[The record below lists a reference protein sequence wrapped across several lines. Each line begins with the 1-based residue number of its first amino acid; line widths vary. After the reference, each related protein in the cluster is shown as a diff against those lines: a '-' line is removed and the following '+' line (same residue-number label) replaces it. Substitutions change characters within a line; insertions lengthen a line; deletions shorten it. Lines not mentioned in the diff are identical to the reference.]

1 MGEKLTINA
10 IRFLWLKLLA
20 SYCSND
26 FLIDMEPSF
35 TELHPNPGWYE
46 FCQSNATDNLHT
58 ISSKNIGRHCILE
71 LYQCDHARL
80 NDEAFIRTSITSS
93 AKIAGATLI
102 NLVTHSFTP
111 QGVTGLAL
119 LAESHISIHTWPEI
133 GYAAIDVFTCGDH
146 TMPEKACKLLF
157 KDFLA
162 KNFSFKNIEREIPA
176 GIQALHREP

>member
-1 MGEKLTINA
+1 
-10 IRFLWLKLLA
+10 
-20 SYCSND
+20 
-26 FLIDMEPSF
+26 MEPF
-35 TELHPNPGWYE
+35 FPELHPNPGWYE
-46 FCQSNATDNLHT
+46 SCKSNDTEFLHN
-58 ISSKNIGRHCILE
+58 ISSQNIGRHCILE

-102 NLVTHSFTP
+102 NLVTHSFKP

-146 TMPEKACKLLF
+146 TMPEKACELLA
-157 KDFLA
+157 KDFLS
-162 KNFSFKNIEREIPA
+162 KNLSFKNIAREIPT
-176 GIQALHREP
+176 GIQTLSREP

>member
-1 MGEKLTINA
+1 
-10 IRFLWLKLLA
+10 
-20 SYCSND
+20 
-26 FLIDMEPSF
+26 MEPF
-35 TELHPNPGWYE
+35 CPELHPNPGWYE
-46 FCQSNATDNLHT
+46 SCQSNATDTLDT

-80 NDEAFIRTSITSS
+80 NDEAFIRTTITSS

-102 NLVTHSFTP
+102 NLVTHSFKP

-146 TMPEKACKLLF
+146 TMPEKACKFLF

-162 KNFSFKNIEREIPA
+162 KNFSFKNIAREIPS